1 MLVFNLYL
9 DDHEE
14 AYVGWHDH
22 RPYCWER
29 QDVYILI
36 PGRIC
41 DVLIG
46 VWRPHIKTTVYII
59 KKMLA
64 RAPHIIGYCQHCTPS
79 LKLYF

>member
-46 VWRPHIKTTVYII
+46 VWRPHIKTRFI
-59 KKMLA
+59 
-64 RAPHIIGYCQHCTPS
+64 
-79 LKLYF
+79 